1 MSRIAHLVTKLIR
14 FAALPIATG
23 VGYYLA
29 AFVSLY
35 LTRGADGIATLWPP
49 SGILFAALLVEPR
62 NRFAWHIGAAAI
74 ASLAANL
81 GSGSSLMLSI
91 GFTLANVSE
100 SAFAAWILR
109 TRTARRDPFTDP
121 KGLVWFC
128 IAATAAAALSATIAA
143 CATTAFQI
151 SFWLSWFTTDLLGIL
166 IVAPLIL
173 ISGRAFYRKR
183 FRDGFAAAP
192 QAIAIFLLVASV
204 SIIAFSQVNYSLLF
218 LPMLAVLLAA
228 LRMGP
233 FGAAGSVLIV
243 ATASSVVHIL
253 GSDSQAIAGG
263 ETYAKSIFLQFYL
276 LALFAAALPIAALLA
291 TRQQLIDSNLNKLRL
306 LELAEG
312 AAHVGHWHLDM
323 VTQLITWSDEVFR
336 IHGVE
341 GRIPPKLD
349 TAIEAYHP
357 DDRDAVAAHI
367 EQSLEKCV
375 GFEFTARIVRPDGE
389 VRHVF
394 SKGEID
400 RNGVNESVGLF
411 GILQDITSQ
420 VAHEAEIEKARVRA
434 ETAARDAIVL
444 AETDQL
450 TGIANRR
457 RTSFVLEQTL
467 LLARETGLPV
477 SVAMF
482 DIDHFKHVNDT
493 YGHQAGDEV
502 LKRVAAGAAAELRSG
517 DTIGRFGGEE
527 FVIVLPDAAAEAA
540 IKVAERVRH
549 AIDTGSGAPAVT
561 VSIGVAEMAP
571 GETSDTLLRRADD
584 ALYVAKREGRNRMR
598 FAAPRRS
605 PVCAVVLPISNE
617 RVVEARSV

>member
-1 MSRIAHLVTKLIR
+1 MNRIAHRVTELTR

-29 AFVSLY
+29 AFASLY
-35 LTRGADGIATLWPP
+35 LTRGADGIAMLWPP

-62 NRFAWHIGAAAI
+62 NRIVWHIGAAAM

-81 GSGSSLMLSI
+81 GGGNGVLLSI

-100 SAFAAWILR
+100 SGFAAWLLRNR
-109 TRTARRDPFTDP
+109 TRRRDSFTDP

-128 IAATAAAALSATIAA
+128 IAAAAAAALSATIAA
-143 CATTAFQI
+143 CATTAVGI

-183 FRDGFAAAP
+183 FRDGLAAAP

-243 ATASSVVHIL
+243 ATASSLAHIF
-253 GSDSQAIAGG
+253 GSDPQAIADGQA
-263 ETYAKSIFLQFYL
+263 YARSIFLQFYL

-291 TRQQLIDSNLNKLRL
+291 TRQQLIDSNANKLRL

-312 AAHVGHWHLDM
+312 AAHVGHWHLDLL
-323 VTQLITWSDEVFR
+323 TQLITWSDEVFR

-341 GRIPPKLD
+341 NRVPPSLD
-349 TAIEAYHP
+349 TAIDAYHP
-357 DDRDAVAAHI
+357 DDRDAVSAHI
-367 EQSLEKCV
+367 GRSLEHCV

-411 GILQDITSQ
+411 GIIQDITTQ
-420 VAHEAEIEKARVRA
+420 VAHEAEMERARIRA
-434 ETAARDAIVL
+434 ETAARNAIIL

-467 LLARETGLPV
+467 LLARETGHPM

-482 DIDHFKHVNDT
+482 DIDHFKRINDT
-493 YGHQAGDEV
+493 YGHQTGDEV

-527 FVIVLPDAAAEAA
+527 FVIVLPDAAADAA
-540 IKVAERVRH
+540 SKVAERVRH
-549 AIDTGSGAPAVT
+549 AIGTDSGTPGVT

-571 GETSDTLLRRADD
+571 GETCDALLRRADD
-584 ALYVAKREGRNRMR
+584 ALYLAKNEGRNRMR
-598 FAAPRRS
+598 LAA
-605 PVCAVVLPISNE
+605 
-617 RVVEARSV
+617 

>member
-1 MSRIAHLVTKLIR
+1 MDRSAHRVTELTR

-29 AFVSLY
+29 AFASLY
-35 LTRGADGIATLWPP
+35 LTRGADGIAMLWPP
-49 SGILFAALLVEPR
+49 SGILFAALLVESR
-62 NRFAWHIGAAAI
+62 NRVAWHIGAAAI

-81 GSGSSLMLSI
+81 GGGNGLLLSI

-100 SAFAAWILR
+100 SGLAAWLLR
-109 TRTARRDPFTDP
+109 NRTLRRDSFTDP
-121 KGLVWFC
+121 RGLVWFC
-128 IAATAAAALSATIAA
+128 IAAAAAAALGATIAA
-143 CATTAFQI
+143 CATTAGGVG
-151 SFWLSWFTTDLLGIL
+151 FWLSWFTTDLLGIL
-166 IVAPLIL
+166 IVAPLLL
-173 ISGRAFYRKR
+173 IAGRAFYRKR
-183 FRDGFAAAP
+183 FRDGLAAAP
-192 QAIAIFLLVASV
+192 QAIAIFLLVAGV
-204 SIIAFSQVNYSLLF
+204 SIIAFAQVNYSLLF

-243 ATASSVVHIL
+243 ATASSLAHIF
-253 GSDSQAIAGG
+253 GSDPQAIADGQA
-263 ETYAKSIFLQFYL
+263 YARSIFLQFYL

-291 TRQQLIDSNLNKLRL
+291 TRQQLIDSNANKLRL

-312 AAHVGHWHLDM
+312 AAHVGHWHLDLL
-323 VTQLITWSDEVFR
+323 TQLITWSDEVFR

-341 GRIPPKLD
+341 NRVPPSLD
-349 TAIEAYHP
+349 TAIDAYHP
-357 DDRDAVAAHI
+357 DDRDAVSAHI
-367 EQSLEKCV
+367 GRSLEHCV

-411 GILQDITSQ
+411 GIIQDITPQ
-420 VAHEAEIEKARVRA
+420 VAHQAEIERARIRA
-434 ETAARDAIVL
+434 ETAARNAIIL

-467 LLARETGLPV
+467 RLARETGHPM

-482 DIDHFKHVNDT
+482 DIDHFKRINDT
-493 YGHQAGDEV
+493 YGHHTGDEV

-527 FVIVLPDAAAEAA
+527 FVIVLPDAAADAA
-540 IKVAERVRH
+540 TKVAERVRH
-549 AIDTGSGAPAVT
+549 AIGTSSGTPSVT

-571 GETSDTLLRRADD
+571 GESCDALLRRADD
-584 ALYVAKREGRNRMR
+584 ALYVAKNEGRNRMR
-598 FAAPRRS
+598 LAA
-605 PVCAVVLPISNE
+605 
-617 RVVEARSV
+617 